1 MGGFKKGCLRIALLR
16 FNMNIDKKNSCALVL
31 GGHVNGYSIVKELY
45 EQGIKEIVL
54 FDLGHSLAR
63 FSNKIKYKSVIDNS
77 SSSLLDELNRLNE
90 KYEFIIVYPT
100 DDLQVENLKSIYKE
114 ISGFCYLP
122 FNPLN
127 VLKTSDKF
135 FQYNTCE
142 NYDIPYPKSVSAT
155 KSSDLE
161 SVSFLTYPLL
171 IKPSTRSDLK
181 IKVFRTLYVVDER
194 EFDDRK
200 DELVGLFEKGVEL
213 VISEYI
219 PGDDTNIYAYTCFR
233 SHEGGILNEWIGKK
247 LTQYP
252 DNYGVFCSASNEAP
266 DEVLF
271 QGRALVEALDAYGI
285 VEPEFKYDYRDGKY
299 KLMETNLR
307 SMMWHRTGSIS
318 GVKLHETQFR
328 YATYKPVNVYQQE
341 RTSSIHFVLMLHE
354 IPNLIARKG
363 YWKHFKHNV
372 WGGNQ
377 RVWAVFEWRDLKPF
391 LYGNY
396 LLFKRVTVLCL
407 KRLKMR

>member
-1 MGGFKKGCLRIALLR
+1 MRAI
-16 FNMNIDKKNSCALVL
+16 SLVL

-45 EQGIKEIVL
+45 EQGLGDIAL
-54 FDLGHSLAR
+54 FDSGKSLAR
-63 FSNKIKYKSVIDNS
+63 YSNKVAYKAVIDKT
-77 SSSLLDELNRLNE
+77 SSSLLNELERLKNR
-90 KYEFIIVYPT
+90 YDFVIVYPT
-100 DDLQVENLKSIYKE
+100 DDLQVENLCAIYE
-114 ISGFCYLP
+114 RVSDFCYLP
-122 FNPLN
+122 FNKKNVLN
-127 VLKTSDKF
+127 VSDKF
-135 FQYNTCE
+135 IQYETCDK
-142 NYDIPYPKSVSAT
+142 NNIPYPKSVSAT
-155 KSSDLE
+155 KQSDLDL
-161 SVSFLTYPLL
+161 VATLDFPLL

-181 IKVFRTLYVVDER
+181 IKVFRTLYVSDKK

-200 DELVGLFEKGVEL
+200 EELVSLFEKGVEL

-233 SHEGGILNEWIGKK
+233 SHEGGVLNEWVGKK

-266 DEVLF
+266 DDVLF

-328 YATYKPVNVYQQE
+328 YATNKPVNTYQQE
-341 RTSSIHFVLMLHE
+341 RSKKIHFVLMLHE

-363 YWKHFKHNV
+363 YWKHFKNNV
-372 WGGNQ
+372 WGGDQ
-377 RVWAVFEWRDLKPF
+377 RVWAVFEWQDPKPF

-396 LLFKRVTVLCL
+396 LLFKKVAVLCL